1 MKPRAEELLSFFPFL
16 CVGSLQIRYN
26 LGGTREPYNIDV
38 EHRNMANGQPHSV
51 NITRHEKTIILKV
64 SICYLSIVHDIVM
77 QSLSSV
83 ILGHWFG
90 LAWLGLAWFG
100 VIKTGGKEVGATL
113 SHKFLTR
120 EVQRYVVSTGKTMM
134 KLMGKRFLGRR

>member
-90 LAWLGLAWFG
+90 LAWLGLAW
-100 VIKTGGKEVGATL
+100 
-113 SHKFLTR
+113 
-120 EVQRYVVSTGKTMM
+120 
-134 KLMGKRFLGRR
+134 LGLVWCH